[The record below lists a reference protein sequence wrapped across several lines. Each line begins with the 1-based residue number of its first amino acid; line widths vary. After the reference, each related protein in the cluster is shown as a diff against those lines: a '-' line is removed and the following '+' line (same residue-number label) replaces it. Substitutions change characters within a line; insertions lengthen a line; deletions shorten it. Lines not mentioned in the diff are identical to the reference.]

1 MLNLNDGHDKEK
13 LKTYLKSNILA
24 GNIDVNIMTKVDK
37 DNFDKHGNIIEAGSD
52 AVSALRG
59 YSKSTLKNSSIVF
72 SAGMNP
78 RVFNYLLQCKDF
90 DINEQGEF
98 DKKIIIKV
106 SDYRSALIQGKLLA
120 KKGIWVSEFRIESG
134 LNCGGHAFA
143 TDGYLLGPILE
154 EFKTKHSELI
164 TTMFTLYNEAIK
176 IRHNKS
182 FKYPP
187 KNTISVQGG
196 VGTHQEQSFL
206 INHYN
211 ITSVGWGTPFLLVP
225 EATTVDNDTL
235 RLLSN
240 AKKEDITLSYNSPLG
255 VRFHN
260 LKGTTSD
267 KEKVNRINKKSPGS
281 PCIEKHLAFNTEF
294 TKEPICTASKEYQK
308 HKLSE
313 IQNLNLSEA
322 ETILQ
327 VHEVLAKECL
337 CVGLS
342 NAASLKYNLPF
353 LKKYK
358 AVTICPGPNIV
369 NFSTIVSLKEMADH
383 IYGKINIIT
392 NTSRQHMFL
401 AELTLYIEYI
411 KEQFNRDLILNL
423 LSKKKSYYETYITNL
438 TNGIEYYINLAKSN
452 SIFNQ
457 NFISDINSSKKQ
469 LNEFAILI

>member
-1 MLNLNDGHDKEK
+1 
-13 LKTYLKSNILA
+13 
-24 GNIDVNIMTKVDK
+24 
-37 DNFDKHGNIIEAGSD
+37 
-52 AVSALRG
+52 
-59 YSKSTLKNSSIVF
+59 
-72 SAGMNP
+72 
-78 RVFNYLLQCKDF
+78 
-90 DINEQGEF
+90 
-98 DKKIIIKV
+98 
-106 SDYRSALIQGKLLA
+106 
-120 KKGIWVSEFRIESG
+120 
-134 LNCGGHAFA
+134 
-143 TDGYLLGPILE
+143 
-154 EFKTKHSELI
+154 
-164 TTMFTLYNEAIK
+164 
-176 IRHNKS
+176 
-182 FKYPP
+182 
-187 KNTISVQGG
+187 
-196 VGTHQEQSFL
+196 
-206 INHYN
+206 
-211 ITSVGWGTPFLLVP
+211 
-225 EATTVDNDTL
+225 VDNDTL